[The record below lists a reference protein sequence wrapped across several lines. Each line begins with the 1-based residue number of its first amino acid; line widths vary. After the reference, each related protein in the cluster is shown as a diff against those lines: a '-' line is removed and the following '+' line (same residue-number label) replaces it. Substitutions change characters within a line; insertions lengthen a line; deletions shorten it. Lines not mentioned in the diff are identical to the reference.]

1 MTSTSETYRRYQ
13 SDELESLLLGKVSKI
28 KDISIN
34 LGNEI
39 KTSNGLVNAL
49 NDDFEKNNS
58 FIRKLLINLNKLPKF
73 SDCKLY
79 LIILL
84 FAFFVFS
91 ILVFLFKFKWSYPL
105 IFSQDN
111 CWGLFQ

>member
-1 MTSTSETYRRYQ
+1 MSSNSETYRRYQ
-13 SDELESLLLGKVSKI
+13 SDELETLLLGKVSKI
-28 KDISIN
+28 KDISLN

-39 KTSNGLVNAL
+39 KSSNGLINGL

-79 LIILL
+79 FIILL
-84 FAFFVFS
+84 FALFVFTVL
-91 ILVFLFKFKWSYPL
+91 IFLFKFK
-105 IFSQDN
+105 
-111 CWGLFQ
+111 